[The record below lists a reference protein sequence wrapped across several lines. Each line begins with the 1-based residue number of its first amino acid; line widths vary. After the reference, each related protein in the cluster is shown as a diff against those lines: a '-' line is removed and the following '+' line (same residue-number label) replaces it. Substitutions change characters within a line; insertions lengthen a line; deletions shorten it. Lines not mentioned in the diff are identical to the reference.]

1 MTRDGTG
8 GPRFRAGT
16 QRRARC
22 ATASGAAP
30 IIGIV
35 NGGWFELR
43 TVLRTVLVVVV
54 VVLTLYL
61 IYLLR
66 RPLTWIVIAMILAI
80 AMSGPVNLLSR
91 WVPRKL
97 AIFLAYLALVL
108 VPIGIGIV
116 FVPPIVDSGNQLA
129 NNLPE
134 YARDV
139 REFIEERPQL
149 RKLERDYE
157 IGTKLQEQAAKLPD
171 KLGGAA
177 GTLRD
182 IGVGVV
188 NSIFAGITILILSV
202 FMVSNGRRWAAR
214 LVAAQPPERAPRL
227 ERALNRMAT
236 AIGNYVG
243 GALAQAFVAG
253 LTTYIVLIILGVPF
267 AAPLA
272 VLTALFDLI
281 PLVGA
286 TIGAIVVGLVT
297 LFTDFPTATIIWAIW
312 AVVYQQVEN
321 SVIQPQIQR
330 RAVDVHPFVVL
341 VSVLFGSTLFGVMG
355 ALLAIPIA
363 ASAQIAVRE
372 YLAYRREAR
381 ETQIQPPDAELG
393 EAWV

>member
-1 MTRDGTG
+1 VTR
-8 GPRFRAGT
+8 
-16 QRRARC
+16 
-22 ATASGAAP
+22 
-30 IIGIV
+30 
-35 NGGWFELR
+35 GWFDLR
-43 TVLRTVLVVVV
+43 AVLRTVLVVVTV
-54 VVLTLYL
+54 ILALYL

-66 RPLTWIVIAMILAI
+66 RPITWIVIATILAI

-97 AIFLAYLALVL
+97 AILLAYLVLVL
-108 VPIGIGIV
+108 VPVGIGIV
-116 FVPPIVDSGNQLA
+116 FVPPVVNSGNQLVDD
-129 NNLPE
+129 LPT

-139 REFIEERPQL
+139 RDFIDERPQL
-149 RKLERDYE
+149 RKLERDYQ

-202 FMVSNGRRWAAR
+202 FMVSNGRRWSQR
-214 LVAAQPPERAPRL
+214 LVEAQPPERAPRL
-227 ERALNRMAT
+227 ERALDRMAT

-243 GALAQAFVAG
+243 GALAQAFIAG
-253 LTTYIVLIILGVPF
+253 VTTYIVLSILGVTF

-286 TIGAIVVGLVT
+286 TIGAVVVGLVT
-297 LFTDFPTATIIWAIW
+297 LFTDFPTATIIWTIW
-312 AVVYQQVEN
+312 AIAYQQIEN
-321 SVIQPQIQR
+321 SVIQPQIQK

-341 VSVLFGSTLFGVMG
+341 VSVLFGSTLFGVLG

-363 ASAQIAVRE
+363 ASAQIALRE
-372 YLAYRREAR
+372 YLAYRREAADTR
-381 ETQIQPPDAELG
+381 MHPPDAALG